1 MRAPL
6 ALFAAVA
13 LAAAAPAAAKR
24 ASPQALMV
32 LAERVLQHDAHWTPT
47 SIYCLQPRR
56 SRYAHVAGATERTFR
71 CQWVKQGN
79 SRPWEIDTVQLVYA
93 ADGGFLFSL
102 VSSDYAPP
110 HVRAALC
117 RVTPAGAG
125 YRTTCH
131 AK

>member
-6 ALFAAVA
+6 TLFVAVA

-32 LAERVLQHDAHWTPT
+32 LAERVLQHDAHWRPT
-47 SIYCLQPRR
+47 STYCLPPKR
-56 SRYAHVAGATERTFR
+56 SPHRTTYR

-93 ADGGFLFSL
+93 ADGAFLFSL